1 MPIYRSED
9 MTSSVNFVDSFPE
22 GEAEDKAKIK
32 PSHWGEAEDKENT
45 PKREEPQ
52 TAERAQKGMVIC
64 KDFLF
69 GSKLFSVICSR
80 EYCRYSRAYFSA

>member
-1 MPIYRSED
+1 MPKKMKFAEFFFRQ
-9 MTSSVNFVDSFPE
+9 
-22 GEAEDKAKIK
+22 GEAMKEAKIK
-32 PSHWGEAEDKENT
+32 PPSEGEGKDKENT